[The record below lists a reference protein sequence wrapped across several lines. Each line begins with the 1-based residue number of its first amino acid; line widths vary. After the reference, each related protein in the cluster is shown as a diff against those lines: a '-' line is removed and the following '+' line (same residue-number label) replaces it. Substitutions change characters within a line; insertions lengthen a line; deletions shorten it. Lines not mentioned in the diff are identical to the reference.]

1 MDMPQNEAYENRN
14 FWIKTG
20 KQVSHSCYR
29 GVANLIQLTTGRAN
43 ELWNVVALV
52 ALTFCSEP
60 TFIKSTHLIVS
71 DNLS

>member
-52 ALTFCSEP
+52 ALTFCYEP
-60 TFIKSTHLIVS
+60 TPTQG
-71 DNLS
+71 DNHISGTVR